1 MGSGVQRK
9 SVKKATRQVPKV
21 ELSSGNVF
29 ADLKVPAAGE
39 ALAKA
44 ELAGL
49 VCAILSERKLTK
61 ARAAVVLGI
70 DQLEVSDL
78 LHGKFDEFST
88 DRLFRFL
95 NTLGQEVEIVVRPRQ
110 ENGRAWTRVVGG

>member
-9 SVKKATRQVPKV
+9 SVKKATRPA
-21 ELSSGNVF
+21 EIERSSGNVF
-29 ADLKVPAAGE
+29 ADLEVPDAGE

-49 VCAILSERKLTK
+49 ICALLSERKLTQ
-61 ARAAVVLGI
+61 ARAAAVLGI
-70 DQLEVSDL
+70 DQPRVSDL
-78 LHGKFDEFST
+78 LRGKLDGFST

-95 NTLGQEVEIVVRPRQ
+95 NALGQEVEIVVRPRQ
-110 ENGRAWTRVVGG
+110 ENGLAWTRVVGG